1 MCMRLTLSDD
11 DTEETENA
19 VVGVLLCDDGK
30 RASEHGLASEHA
42 ECPGKLRTTTLT
54 SRNK

>member
-42 ECPGKLRTTTLT
+42 ECTGKHAPR
-54 SRNK
+54 R